1 LKLLKISSNIFFNYN
16 DDSFFHIINLYIT
29 SQIMLKIAFH
39 KQEMITLIY
48 LISAYFHY
56 PFSNPSFV
64 INF

>member
-1 LKLLKISSNIFFNYN
+1 
-16 DDSFFHIINLYIT
+16 
-29 SQIMLKIAFH
+29 MLKIAFH

-56 PFSNPSFV
+56 QFNDSSFV